1 MNLELDVCELGRVLK
16 TIEEKYDLDILV
28 KANLSGGWMTM
39 TGKATIEKY
48 PDESAK
54 GCSSKKDNII
64 HIRIKENEESG
75 ILIKITGASD
85 KKFLVDI
92 SSTRYKEISKMG
104 LNLDVIKINK
114 NESKFRIDENIII
127 TIKASVE
134 EIKQLINK

>member
-16 TIEEKYDLDILV
+16 AIEEKYDLDILV
-28 KANLSGGWMTM
+28 KAKLSGGWITM

-48 PDESAK
+48 PDENA
-54 GCSSKKDNII
+54 GACSGKKDNII